1 MTEWH
6 TIPAKFT
13 SEEKR
18 ILDILRDVYGLNYN
32 QSLRAGLEFLAR
44 LMATVEYHQNADSK
58 TIQKVNRLG
67 KKAMK
72 QLNADI
78 KKTLEKIPVEQQD
91 AEYEKFST
99 GKDMVLSQFD
109 KVFVKNRKKGRK
121 KIPRKRGRSSSRL

>member
-18 ILDILRDVYGLNYN
+18 ILDTLRDVYGLNYN
-32 QSLRAGLEFLAR
+32 KSLRTGIELFAR
-44 LMATVEYHQNADSK
+44 LIVMVEYHQTADSK
-58 TIQKVNRLG
+58 IMKKINRLG
-67 KKAMK
+67 KKTVK
-72 QLNADI
+72 QYEADI
-78 KKTLEKIPVEQQD
+78 KKTLEKIPIEQQK

-99 GKDMVLSQFD
+99 GRDTIFSQFD

-121 KIPRKRGRSSSRL
+121 KLPRKRGKPSSRL